1 MDSFRFS
8 DRITSFPIIHGN
20 GDYSLELRRFMLKNN
35 FDCVAVPLPRSFKG
49 NVEKALRCLPQ
60 ITVVTQRP
68 DETYNTEWVPEVNLN
83 DDDEEMP
90 KKSATYVPVDPC
102 QGVIMALRIA
112 SQERIPSYYID
123 LETENYEDLVAMY
136 PDPYVLKK
144 VNPEKFAAALLPH
157 VPPLSEFHQARV
169 MEMASQLRR
178 LEKKYK
184 KILYVC
190 SLIEWPWVRQA
201 YKNNSLPERPHDAV
215 AETELYQV
223 SPPTLTFV
231 LGELPFITGLY
242 ERARSEIEDDEN
254 LSIDGIKEMLLVAR
268 ERYKEDLGKRA
279 RAITPHMLRT
289 FLKYVRNLSLIEN
302 KLTPDLYT
310 LVVAASQIMGDQ
322 FAQDLTEVASDYPY
336 LNNLGL
342 QEFVMGIDEGRFP
355 DEETV
360 AMASRL
366 PGSAVTWKTLKLQPK
381 PEKIVY
387 DKGAWNWDNAMNQ
400 CSWPPED
407 EAIESFR
414 NAVKDKALNLMGQDL
429 AQSEKFTAS
438 VKDGLDIR
446 ETLRNWHT
454 GDLYVKVIPPSL
466 GKLDSVLM
474 FFDSP
479 ADPRDYPWQTT
490 WMAEHQNESTL
501 AFYATDFKKES
512 VGPGIGLGSYG
523 GCMFLFPPRPILD
536 VWRDPRLRFTN
547 TLEEKL
553 LAAACIHSNEKH
565 IAVLSGDPPG
575 AGWKRLAKQHGKKLV
590 HVPLAQFGAEKI
602 QQLRMVHVLGGHEI
616 RSYASHFIRKA

>member
-1 MDSFRFS
+1 MESFRFS

-35 FDCVAVPLPRSFKG
+35 FDCLAVPLPKSFKE
-49 NVEKALRCLPQ
+49 NVTKALRCLPQ
-60 ITVVTQRP
+60 ITIVTQRP
-68 DETYNTEWVPEVNLN
+68 GETFNTEWSPEEMDDD
-83 DDDEEMP
+83 DDDENKRE
-90 KKSATYVPVDPC
+90 ATFVPVDPC
-102 QGVIMALRIA
+102 QGVIMALRLA
-112 SQERIPSYYID
+112 EQERIPSYYID
-123 LETENYEDLVAMY
+123 LETESYEDLVAAY

-157 VPPLSEFHQARV
+157 LPQLSDFHQMRV
-169 MEMASQLRR
+169 NKMAAHLRQ

-201 YKNNSLPERPHDAV
+201 YIKNEVNDIPHDDV
-215 AETELYQV
+215 NDTELYQV
-223 SPPTLTFV
+223 APATLTFL
-231 LGELPFITGLY
+231 LGELPYITGLY
-242 ERARSEIEDDEN
+242 ERARTDLEDDEN
-254 LSIDGIKEMLLVAR
+254 LSVDGVKEMLLVTR
-268 ERYKEDLGKRA
+268 ERYVEDLGKRA
-279 RAITPHMLRT
+279 RKITPNMLRNY
-289 FLKYVRNLSLIEN
+289 LKYVRNLSLMES

-310 LVVAASQIMGDQ
+310 LIVAASQIMGDQ

-336 LNNLGL
+336 LDHLGL
-342 QEFVMGIDEGRFP
+342 NEFYMGVGEGRFP
-355 DEETV
+355 DEE
-360 AMASRL
+360 MCLMSNRL
-366 PGSAVTWKTLKLQPK
+366 PGSAVTWKPLKLQPK
-381 PEKIVY
+381 AEKIVF
-387 DKGAWNWDNAMNQ
+387 DKGMWGWDNAINQ

-414 NAVKDKALNLMGQDL
+414 NAVKDKALHMMGQDL

-438 VKDGLDIR
+438 VRDGLDIR

-454 GDLYVKVIPPSL
+454 GDLYVKVIPPAL
-466 GKLDSVLM
+466 GKLDAVLM

-479 ADPRDYPWQTT
+479 ADPRDYPWRTT
-490 WMAEHQNESTL
+490 WMAENQNESTL
-501 AFYATDFKKES
+501 AFYATDFKKEE

-523 GCMFLFPPRPILD
+523 GCLFLYPSRHIFD
-536 VWRDPRLRFTN
+536 VWRDPRLNFTN

-553 LAAACIHSNEKH
+553 LAAACIHSVENH
-565 IAVLSGDPPG
+565 VAVLSVDPPG
-575 AGWKRLAKQHGKKLV
+575 AGWRRLAKQFGKKLI
-590 HVPLAQFGAEKI
+590 HVPLAQFGSEKI